1 MIWVLSRLIAELIK
15 PFYFIRTLSSFTS
28 RNAYIKAVLKEPFTL
43 SQRIA
48 LLQEDR
54 EEMDSGARWPIP
66 THIMQGNRLPLWMCP
81 FDRNIP
87 SGNILMKRLCYLL
100 GKNPTDFLLNLCL
113 ALGLSPVSDTMWYIQ
128 YMGRKVEQFTGPHT
142 AVSLTI
148 AAPALVRRETS
159 VSPLFCILHCVQAPQ
174 ITLII
179 NFKRKR
185 YKKNKDFMTLVL
197 INTLELSACK
207 ASDTKKD
214 SVFAL

>member
-1 MIWVLSRLIAELIK
+1 
-15 PFYFIRTLSSFTS
+15 
-28 RNAYIKAVLKEPFTL
+28 
-43 SQRIA
+43 
-48 LLQEDR
+48 
-54 EEMDSGARWPIP
+54 
-66 THIMQGNRLPLWMCP
+66 MCP

-214 SVFAL
+214 SLFAL